1 MAKLCL
7 TLATLRTVARQAL
20 LPMGFPRQEY
30 WSGFSFPSA
39 GDLPDPGMEPGSPAF
54 IGGFFT
60 NWVTKEF
67 LIFFL
72 IHMYFFSHL
81 YSTDLCVC
89 VAFDKRSS
97 KKDIQFEV
105 LCFRKTFFFSTSLA
119 FQSLG
124 RSSLLSMGRDTM
136 IGWPWV
142 TWLFFWTNKK
152 YLWLSDTNNTIWIV
166 YKRREKIFWIKHYIN
181 AWMSF

>member
-7 TLATLRTVARQAL
+7 TLATPWNVARQAL

-30 WSGFSFPSA
+30 WSGFSFPSP

-60 NWVTKEF
+60 NWVTREF

-72 IHMYFFSHL
+72 IHMYFFSRR

-89 VAFDKRSS
+89 MASDKRSS
-97 KKDIQFEV
+97 KKDIQLEV
-105 LCFRKTFFFSTSLA
+105 LCFRKTFFFHQFGFPVLGQTIITIYGERHHDWLA
-119 FQSLG
+119 MSYLTI
-124 RSSLLSMGRDTM
+124 LL
-136 IGWPWV
+136 
-142 TWLFFWTNKK
+142 NK
-152 YLWLSDTNNTIWIV
+152 
-166 YKRREKIFWIKHYIN
+166 
-181 AWMSF
+181 